1 MFSSRLALIFVTLV
15 SFVAATPAPLVVRA
29 KASSVEDVL
38 HNLKSTTDA
47 ILPQI
52 DALVANKTATDDT
65 VTPLLNKVVDAVDA
79 ATWSIVSLQVGG
91 LVVKSESNND
101 VAALAAGIMKDINTT
116 TQGLTTS
123 GLGLGGLLAVIGLA
137 LSKLL
142 ATLEL
147 VVPGLLALVAL
158 LLKGVVG
165 TLVALLL
172 GLLGVIIG

>member
-1 MFSSRLALIFVTLV
+1 MFLSRIALFAFTLVTLV
-15 SFVAATPAPLVVRA
+15 TASPASPVARA
-29 KASSVEDVL
+29 GPSSVEDVL

-52 DALVANKTATDDT
+52 NALVANKTATDEL
-65 VTPLLNKVVDAVDA
+65 VTPLLNQVVSAVDA
-79 ATWSIVSLQVGG
+79 ATSSIVSLQAGG
-91 LVVKSESNND
+91 LVVKRQSDNN
-101 VAALAAGIMKDINTT
+101 VATLAVGIMKDINTT

-142 ATLEL
+142 VTLEL

-172 GLLGVIIG
+172 GLLGIIIG